1 VTGSLCRALR
11 VLCAGCAASAVTAL
25 AFAGSADASTL
36 GAGSCTTGTLSQP
49 FAQFG
54 DNSSYELAPGGD
66 FEGTLSG
73 WTLSGG
79 ASQVAGSETFG
90 ATGTV
95 GSYSLGLPAGSSA
108 TSPQICVDPQ
118 TPTFRFF
125 DMGSTPGSVV
135 TVKVVYQVPWGTA
148 TIPVGVIAPGA
159 SWAPSPRM
167 LTGSLLAGL
176 LNGGTANMAIEF
188 VASGGTAQIDDLFV
202 DPWGKG

>member
-1 VTGSLCRALR
+1 VSGSLRRALR

-25 AFAGSADASTL
+25 AFAGSADASVL
-36 GAGSCTTGTLSQP
+36 GSGSCPTGALSQP
-49 FAQFG
+49 FAQWG
-54 DNSSYELAPGGD
+54 DSNSYELTPGGD

-79 ASQVAGSETFG
+79 AGQVSGSETFG

-95 GSYSLGLPAGSSA
+95 GSYSLGLPAGSTA
-108 TSPQICVDPQ
+108 ISPQICVDPT

-125 DMGSTPGSVV
+125 DMAATPGSVV
-135 TVKVVYQVPWGTA
+135 TVKVIYQVPWGTA
-148 TIPVGVIAPGA
+148 SIPVGVITPGS
-159 SWAPSPRM
+159 SWAPSQRM